1 MVAESGGGDTWHEM
15 EVDCARLF
23 PLKSA
28 GLTLRRKLPLT
39 NPTNDNRS
47 WRQLTRN
54 EGIEMNQIS

>member
-1 MVAESGGGDTWHEM
+1 MVAESRGGDTWHAM
-15 EVDCARLF
+15 RVDCARLF

-28 GLTLRRKLPLT
+28 ELTLQRKLPLT

-54 EGIEMNQIS
+54 EEVEMNQIS